1 MGRAKL
7 EYTPDQVDA
16 AGRALLSPS
25 VPDQELDEALKV
37 IGNWRACHSHP
48 LLTFRVGL
56 ERRAQRLYDKSFVV
70 QRLKRLSSI
79 KSKLQRKDDL
89 TLSMMQDIAGC
100 RAVLKNAFQVKE
112 LVQLYK
118 ISDVKHKLERI
129 DDYIEQPKY
138 SGYRGT
144 HLIYSYFS
152 DKNETYNGL
161 KIELQLRSPL
171 QHAWATAV
179 ETVDR
184 FTLQALKSGRGNHRW
199 RRFFVYMSG
208 YIALR
213 ESCNGV
219 PNTPT
224 DRKQLKEAIRRY
236 ADKLNVEDRLEG
248 FRAALR
254 ITEEPRMDF
263 GPGFFLIQ
271 LDADKRNT
279 RMWGYQMNQLAEAND
294 HYLKL
299 ELQGGKGKDQVLVS
313 SDSIAQLKRAY
324 PNYFGDT
331 AIFLR
336 QLAHALR

>member
-1 MGRAKL
+1 
-7 EYTPDQVDA
+7 
-16 AGRALLSPS
+16 
-25 VPDQELDEALKV
+25 
-37 IGNWRACHSHP
+37 
-48 LLTFRVGL
+48 
-56 ERRAQRLYDKSFVV
+56 
-70 QRLKRLSSI
+70 
-79 KSKLQRKDDL
+79 
-89 TLSMMQDIAGC
+89 
-100 RAVLKNAFQVKE
+100 
-112 LVQLYK
+112 
-118 ISDVKHKLERI
+118 
-129 DDYIEQPKY
+129 
-138 SGYRGT
+138 
-144 HLIYSYFS
+144 
-152 DKNETYNGL
+152 
-161 KIELQLRSPL
+161 
-171 QHAWATAV
+171 
-179 ETVDR
+179 
-184 FTLQALKSGRGNHRW
+184 
-199 RRFFVYMSG
+199 
-208 YIALR
+208 
-213 ESCNGV
+213 V